1 MKSKS
6 SPRKKKTTLN
16 RTADPPLRSWP
27 KRGPKPLPVY
37 KSLIKLRIEETMN
50 PDPVHAQLLIFDRPP
65 MLSIFL
71 CAASDGIA
79 AHQHRSISG
88 SRHMHFSA
96 LRQTHDRRL
105 GDRQNGAR
113 LGERKCVPVSWHT
126 SQNRTALRWEKR
138 ITVRSYVSIV
148 IFVYRLFATLKMS
161 F

>member
-1 MKSKS
+1 
-6 SPRKKKTTLN
+6 
-16 RTADPPLRSWP
+16 
-27 KRGPKPLPVY
+27 
-37 KSLIKLRIEETMN
+37 MN

-113 LGERKCVPVSWHT
+113 LGERKMLPRFLAYLAKQNRFALGKANNGPFVCLHRYLCVPTICHS
-126 SQNRTALRWEKR
+126 
-138 ITVRSYVSIV
+138 
-148 IFVYRLFATLKMS
+148 
-161 F
+161 